1 MLQHSA
7 IKSIRTG
14 PVRRLLSC
22 HVMSCQTSDSFPKMI
37 QLTSSKVTTL
47 HDIIHN
53 QRERSDGNGI
63 TIINKKDNDFSQA
76 GRRGS
81 TSIRVSLFSL
91 PFCSSTVPTTKK

>member
-1 MLQHSA
+1 M
-7 IKSIRTG
+7 
-14 PVRRLLSC
+14 SC
-22 HVMSCQTSDSFPKMI
+22 HVMSDFRLIPKNDPTNI
-37 QLTSSKVTTL
+37 FSKVTTR

-76 GRRGS
+76 GSRGS